1 MLIELL
7 KQHEIIVYGYY
18 ELILENQE
26 SIFAYTRT
34 LGNEKLL
41 VINNFFEKETFF
53 MLPEHIDYLSKE
65 LLISNYIMEPDQ
77 DIYNISLRPYELLAI
92 KLFV

>member
-18 ELILENQE
+18 ELILENHE

>member
-1 MLIELL
+1 
-7 KQHEIIVYGYY
+7 
-18 ELILENQE
+18 LENHE

>member
-1 MLIELL
+1 MIELR
-7 KQHEIIVYGYY
+7 KQHEIIVYGDYD
-18 ELILENQE
+18 LILENHE

-41 VINNFFEKETFF
+41 VINNFYSSETVFE
-53 MLPEHIDYLSKE
+53 LPADINYKSKE
-65 LLISNYIMEPDQ
+65 LLISNYRVESDLYLSSIQ
-77 DIYNISLRPYELLAI
+77 LRPYESVVF